1 MCFDILVTAVRS
13 PRGFV
18 RTSTHHMVGPRR
30 VQKMRIPELPISDLE
45 DDFGKVVIEK
55 TDWISVLGSTSV
67 DECKRWI
74 HQMREEGTGRGKEF
88 LRRGTLL
95 GIVDHNEVIGIVEIE
110 DVMGE
115 DFIW

>member
-1 MCFDILVTAVRS
+1 
-13 PRGFV
+13 
-18 RTSTHHMVGPRR
+18 
-30 VQKMRIPELPISDLE
+30 
-45 DDFGKVVIEK
+45 
-55 TDWISVLGSTSV
+55 
-67 DECKRWI
+67 
-74 HQMREEGTGRGKEF
+74 MREEGTGRGKEF